1 DALALGERSD
11 VDGAPYESRLLVIE
25 AALAPGYHRLDL
37 QAGDG
42 RARVLV
48 IAAPPHCF
56 QPPLLAEGIRVW
68 GWSVQLYGLRSARN
82 WGVGD
87 FGDLLALIDV
97 AATHGASAIGL
108 NPLHARFP
116 HNPAHASPYAPSS
129 RLWLDALAIDVE
141 SVDDFAEADAVR
153 ERLRSDAFRARLQ
166 RLRDARLVD
175 FEGVSAATHEAL
187 RELYAHFRRAHLERA
202 TPRAAA
208 LRAFQSSRGAPL
220 RRHALFEAL
229 QARFHAQDPSIWGW
243 PVWPEG
249 WRDPGGAQVV
259 RLEVEAIEAIEYYEY
274 LQWQAER

>member
-1 DALALGERSD
+1 MAEPGPRQRLEWLAAAFGIDPAFEDVWGRRHEVSDAGLRALLGQLGVPADTDADIDSGLARAHLRYWQRLAEPVVTLALPASTVAVLLRVPRSSPGGRVAWRLLPESGEPLDGESELD
-11 VDGAPYESRLLVIE
+11 TLVLGEGSEVDGAPYESRLLAIE
-25 AALAPGYHRLDL
+25 AALAPGYHRLEL
-37 QAGDG
+37 QAGDT

-153 ERLRSDAFRARLQ
+153 
-166 RLRDARLVD
+166 
-175 FEGVSAATHEAL
+175 
-187 RELYAHFRRAHLERA
+187 
-202 TPRAAA
+202 
-208 LRAFQSSRGAPL
+208 
-220 RRHALFEAL
+220 
-229 QARFHAQDPSIWGW
+229 
-243 PVWPEG
+243 
-249 WRDPGGAQVV
+249 
-259 RLEVEAIEAIEYYEY
+259 
-274 LQWQAER
+274 